1 MQRLNGFFAT
11 YESSLSDRL
20 TRNHLCLSQ
29 VQVPVYRGSLR
40 RRYRCDVRYQT
51 EELFTVNNIFM
62 SNQYVHF
69 ARRERKITWIRGHLK
84 MCLILDNVC
93 KSPGLES
100 LPYSELVMCSVQSKN
115 IYINDFKDKL
125 Y

>member
-1 MQRLNGFFAT
+1 
-11 YESSLSDRL
+11 
-20 TRNHLCLSQ
+20 
-29 VQVPVYRGSLR
+29 
-40 RRYRCDVRYQT
+40 
-51 EELFTVNNIFM
+51 
-62 SNQYVHF
+62 
-69 ARRERKITWIRGHLK
+69 